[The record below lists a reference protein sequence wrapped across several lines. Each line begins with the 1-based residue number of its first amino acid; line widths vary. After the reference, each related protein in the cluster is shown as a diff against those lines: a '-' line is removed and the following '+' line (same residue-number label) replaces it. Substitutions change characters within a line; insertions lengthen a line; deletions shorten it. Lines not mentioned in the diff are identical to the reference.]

1 MHTQSVNT
9 NSSKSPADFCAAH
22 TCSRATFHRLVLA
35 GKLEARKIGRRTIV
49 TADAERAWL
58 ESLPKAG
65 KGASV

>member
-1 MHTQSVNT
+1 MTYA
-9 NSSKSPADFCAAH
+9 SKSPADFCTSH
-22 TCSRATFHRLVLA
+22 SLSRATFHRLVAA

-65 KGASV
+65 NGASVRGAA